1 MQLRVIRE
9 PSTNAATLGS
19 LWIDG
24 AWQCWTL
31 EDVMRPPGVK
41 VPGETAI
48 PAGRYAVRLT
58 PSARFGRTL
67 PELLNVPNFVG
78 VRIHAGNR
86 ASDTQG
92 CILVGAE
99 RGGLWIAQSRPAM
112 EKLMAKLVTA
122 EDITVRIY
130 NSEDL

>member
-31 EDVMRPPGVK
+31 EDVIRPPGVK
-41 VPGETAI
+41 VPGATAI
-48 PAGRYAVRLT
+48 PAGRYDVRLT

-67 PELLNVPNFVG
+67 PELVNVPNFAG
-78 VRIHAGNR
+78 IRIHAGNR

-99 RGGLWIAQSRPAM
+99 RGGVWIAHSRIAI

-122 EDITVRIY
+122 DNITVRIY